1 MRIGER
7 TSFRLIPVLLFLV
20 LSSCDM
26 DITPGNN
33 PGAGSDTLV
42 GKPAPAFAI
51 ETLDGD
57 REGTPYHKGEPMVI
71 TFWGSW
77 CGQCKKEA
85 PALAAAYAA
94 FKEQGVVFIGVV
106 IKDRPENAMA
116 FMNKYGLSY
125 KNGLEP
131 TADLSTKYQVAGIP
145 KTIFI
150 DKNGTVSYTHLGP
163 ISENIL
169 TREIKKIR

>member
-1 MRIGER
+1 MRVGEK
-7 TSFRLIPVLLFLV
+7 TNFCIILVLLLLV
-20 LSSCDM
+20 LSGCDM
-26 DITPGNN
+26 DVTPGNN

-42 GKPAPAFAI
+42 GKPAPAFAM

-94 FKEQGVVFIGVV
+94 FRERGVVFIGVV
-106 IKDRPENAMA
+106 RKDTPENAMA
-116 FMNKYGLSY
+116 FMKQYGLSY
-125 KNGLEP
+125 KNGFDTSE
-131 TADLSTKYQVAGIP
+131 DLSTKYQVAGIP

-150 DKNGTVSYTHLGP
+150 DKNGMVSYTHLGP
-163 ISENIL
+163 ISESIL
-169 TREIKKIR
+169 TREIKKIL